1 VYNIHHMNDYKTT
14 IGLEVHVELKTATKM
29 FCACANTPYG
39 ALPNAHICPI
49 CMGHPG
55 TLPAVNQA
63 AVEALVKVGVAL
75 ESEIASFSEF
85 DRKNYFYPDIPKGY
99 QISQYAYPIVKGGSL
114 AGVAVTR
121 VHLEEDTARSL
132 HDQGDG
138 TVVDYNR
145 AGVPL
150 MELVTEPVI
159 HSAEAASAF
168 AKELQLVLR
177 ALGVSDANMEMGQMR
192 VEANISVS
200 KGDTLGTKVEVKNLN
215 SFKAVEGAIRF
226 ETSRHIAAL
235 EAGEQLVQETRGWDE
250 VRSRTF
256 SQRKKESSHDYR
268 YFPDPDIP
276 KLDLSKDE
284 RLNISRLSEVTANL
298 PSKRRVI
305 YENLGLTRN
314 QIEILIAEKS
324 IGDLFDACSK
334 LESDSAVL
342 LLAANYLTSDIM
354 GILGTE
360 KERVLTANHAPQFMA
375 LMQMLVAKE
384 TTSRVAKDLLKGVVF
399 EGKEPRASIEA
410 LGLGKQGGEA
420 LEAIVKEV
428 IGAHPSVALE
438 YQNGKHSV
446 LQFLVGQGMRL
457 SKGAADPEALAQL
470 FKEHLG

>member
-1 VYNIHHMNDYKTT
+1 MNEYKTT

-29 FCACANTPYG
+29 FCACANTPMG
-39 ALPNAHICPI
+39 ALPNAHVCPI

-75 ESEIASFSEF
+75 EADIATFSEF

-99 QISQYAYPIVKGGSL
+99 QISQYAYPLIKGGSL
-114 AGVAVTR
+114 ANVAVTR

-138 TVVDYNR
+138 TVIDYNR

-177 ALGVSDANMEMGQMR
+177 ALGVSDAHMEMGQMR

-200 KGDTLGTKVEVKNLN
+200 KDETLGTKVEVKNLN

-226 ETSRHIAAL
+226 ETLRHIAAL
-235 EAGEQLVQETRGWDE
+235 EAGESLIQETRGWDE
-250 VRSRTF
+250 ARSRTF

-284 RLNISRLSEVTANL
+284 RLNISRLSEIAVNL
-298 PSKRRVI
+298 PSKKRII

-314 QIEILIAEKS
+314 QIEILVGDRL
-324 IGDLFDACSK
+324 IGEFFDACCSSEDDK
-334 LESDSAVL
+334 EVL
-342 LLAANYLTSDIM
+342 MLAANYLTSDLM

-360 KERVLTANHAPQFMA
+360 KGLALPVEHTAAFMT
-375 LMQMLVAKE
+375 LMRMLAAKE
-384 TTSRVAKDLLKGVVF
+384 TTSRVAKDLLKTVVF
-399 EGKEPRASIEA
+399 EGKEPKASIEEM
-410 LGLGKQGGEA
+410 GLGKQDDATLELLVGE
-420 LEAIVKEV
+420 VV
-428 IGAHPSVALE
+428 SAHPGVVLE

-446 LQFLVGQGMRL
+446 LQFLVGQAMRL
-457 SKGAADPEALAQL
+457 SKGAADPEALATR

>member
-1 VYNIHHMNDYKTT
+1 MNDYKTT

-29 FCACANTPYG
+29 FCACANTPHG
-39 ALPNAHICPI
+39 ALPNAHVCPI

-63 AVEALVKVGVAL
+63 AVLSLVKVGVAL
-75 ESEIASFSEF
+75 EATVASFSEF

-99 QISQYAYPIVKGGSL
+99 QISQFAYPMVKGGSL
-114 AGVAVTR
+114 AGVAITR

-138 TVVDYNR
+138 TIIDYNR

-200 KGDTLGTKVEVKNLN
+200 KGETLGTKVEVKNLN

-226 ETSRHIAAL
+226 ETKRHIEAL
-235 EAGEQLVQETRGWDE
+235 EAGESLVQETRGWDE

-284 RLNISRLSEVTANL
+284 RLNISRLSEIAVNL
-298 PSKRRVI
+298 PSNKRII

-314 QIEILIAEKS
+314 QIEVL
-324 IGDLFDACSK
+324 IGDKVIGEFFDACRIAEDDK
-334 LESDSAVL
+334 AVL
-342 LLAANYLTSDIM
+342 MLAANYLTSDIM
-354 GILGTE
+354 GILSAE
-360 KERVLTANHAPQFMA
+360 KGLMLPVAHTPEFMA
-375 LMQMLVAKE
+375 LMRMLAAKE
-384 TTSRVAKDLLKGVVF
+384 TTSRVAKDLLRTVVF
-399 EGKEPRASIEA
+399 EGKDPKESIEA
-410 LGLGKQGGEA
+410 MGLGKQGDET
-420 LEAIVKEV
+420 LEGMVKEV
-428 IGAHPSVALE
+428 ALAHQNVVLE
-438 YQNGKHSV
+438 YRSGKHSV
-446 LQFLVGQGMRL
+446 LQFLVGQAMRM
-457 SKGAADPEALAQL
+457 SKGAADPETLARL